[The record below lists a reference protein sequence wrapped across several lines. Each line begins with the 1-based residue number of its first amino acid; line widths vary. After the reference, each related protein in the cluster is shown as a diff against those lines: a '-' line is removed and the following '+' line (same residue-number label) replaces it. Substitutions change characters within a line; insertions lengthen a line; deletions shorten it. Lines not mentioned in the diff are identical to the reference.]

1 MYPDAASEADW
12 IGGPA
17 RFLGEEVGEVE
28 RRWTV
33 VEVDVA
39 VADVLL
45 DPVVRRPNVLV
56 AQGDGVGGKKDV
68 SPTWGPPASP
78 TRKNTNYFNS
88 TTSFSGS
95 RTRSSST
102 DFVCV
107 HTRISFTYSWTV
119 VRQMAV
125 PYSPYVVRPM
135 AVPYPYSQNT
145 EPYVSSHERTG
156 MYATR

>member
-1 MYPDAASEADW
+1 MLLPQAEHVNTIVAICATILCYQIITMMTTSASSFALATLSLAWEG
-12 IGGPA
+12 IK
-17 RFLGEEVGEVE
+17 RCVTNVG
-28 RRWTV
+28 
-33 VEVDVA
+33 
-39 VADVLL
+39 
-45 DPVVRRPNVLV
+45 
-56 AQGDGVGGKKDV
+56 
-68 SPTWGPPASP
+68 ASGL
-78 TRKNTNYFNS
+78 TNKKNTNYFNS

-107 HTRISFTYSWTV
+107 HTRISFTYSRTV

-135 AVPYPYSQNT
+135 AVPYPYSQNI

>member
-1 MYPDAASEADW
+1 M
-12 IGGPA
+12 
-17 RFLGEEVGEVE
+17 
-28 RRWTV
+28 
-33 VEVDVA
+33 
-39 VADVLL
+39 LL
-45 DPVVRRPNVLV
+45 LQAEHVKIQSSPSVRRFCAIKLITMMTTS
-56 AQGDGVGGKKDV
+56 ASSFALATLSLAWEGIKKNV

-88 TTSFSGS
+88 TSSFSGS

-102 DFVCV
+102 DFVCA
-107 HTRISFTYSWTV
+107 HTRISSTYSRTV

-135 AVPYPYSQNT
+135 AVPYPYSQNI